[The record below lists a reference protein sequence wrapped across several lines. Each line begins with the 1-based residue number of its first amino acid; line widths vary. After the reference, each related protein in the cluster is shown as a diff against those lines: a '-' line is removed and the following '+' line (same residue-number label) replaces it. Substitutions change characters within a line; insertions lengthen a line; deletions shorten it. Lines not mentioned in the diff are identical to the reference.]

1 MKRLT
6 KEEETLLTKALTF
19 FVDFKFDISRTSFK
33 RYIEITQKEDKYK
46 DYYDL
51 CKKIGGK
58 PRW

>member
-33 RYIEITQKEDKYK
+33 RYIEITQKEDK
-46 DYYDL
+46 
-51 CKKIGGK
+51 
-58 PRW
+58 